1 MYVKPKGKIDVSKK
15 SEKLKVSKK
24 IHKKPIIKPKVHKK
38 PIIKPIMPERTIASV
53 RTIVHLSDLHI
64 GKNDRRTEIKAA
76 YKLISQ
82 IISTYRNEDPKPII
96 VITGDIVDYGKKK
109 YFDIATK
116 ILKPLLNNGF
126 TVLPVPGNHDYSSD
140 LNTYKIAPLLKFVP
154 IVSEVFEIIVNELAS
169 DRGYRRDKIT
179 GINIHGGAVSRFREW
194 QRSTF
199 LPDWSEGHIYHYKE
213 EHPKPLKNL
222 NFILLD
228 NQDLNSDAP
237 TWADALL
244 VSKGLFLHNEE
255 FRAAKGYVNKDQIKE
270 LAALLANTDSSDYL
284 IMCTHYWIDYYLEN
298 YYKSTDQ
305 EQTIYILTLMRQCD
319 GNGSK
324 VPVSGPS
331 SIQEDLFEL
340 LARGIPSY
348 GELMIFRKA
357 VTGIFPPK
365 PPTSPKPPKYT
376 EGRRYD
382 AEPEPLGKP
391 RMTFRDHNPTLD
403 SEEHKNHKII
413 NEEQLFSALERSK
426 ILLVGHRHNWTDLQ
440 ELLPVLKDKL
450 KLHQDRLANYIPL
463 QANTSKKQVKD
474 FLGDIAF
481 FRRNYSIDLNRIKL
495 DLIELIA
502 HKVVSCNLRYDA
514 DAKYREHKNKIL
526 NYYCESGPST
536 RNNAWIE
543 IKINLYTGKLN
554 VKTLPKPV
562 REGKIGGGGT
572 RSTESRPK
580 HRK

>member
-24 IHKKPIIKPKVHKK
+24 SHKK
-38 PIIKPIMPERTIASV
+38 PIIKPIMQEKTLASV

-82 IISTYRNEDPKPII
+82 ISSTYWNEDPKPII

-126 TVLPVPGNHDYSSD
+126 TVLPVPGNHDYSSA
-140 LNTYKIAPLLKFVP
+140 LNASKIAPLLMSVP
-154 IVSEVFEIIVNELAS
+154 IIRELFAVIVDKLAS

-179 GINIHGGAVSRFREW
+179 GINISGGAVSRFREW

-213 EHPKPLKNL
+213 EHPKPLKSL

-237 TWADALL
+237 TWANALL
-244 VSKGLFLHNEE
+244 VSKGMFLHNEE

-298 YYKSTDQ
+298 YYKSPDQ
-305 EQTIYILTLMRQCD
+305 ELTIYILTLMQQYG

-340 LARGIPSY
+340 FARTAYVIPSY

-365 PPTSPKPPKYT
+365 PPTSPKPPKYID
-376 EGRRYD
+376 GRRYD

-403 SEEHKNHKII
+403 SGEHKNHKII

-450 KLHQDRLANYIPL
+450 KLHRDKLAKYIPL

-481 FRRNYSIDLNRIKL
+481 FRQNYSIDLNRIKL

-502 HKVVSCNLRYDA
+502 HNVVSCNLRYDVE
-514 DAKYREHKNKIL
+514 AKYQAFKNKIL

-554 VKTLPKPV
+554 VKTLPKPPV
-562 REGKIGGGGT
+562 REEKIGGGGPK
-572 RSTESRPK
+572 STESRPK